1 MSASGSGGRPS
12 GGYNPPRMTL
22 EQFKEYAKFFKDLLA
37 ENPVVKYSIVLA
49 GIGGAF
55 EAVHDSWLFFVWLYW
70 KTR

>member
-1 MSASGSGGRPS
+1 
-12 GGYNPPRMTL
+12 MTL

-70 KTR
+70 KTG